1 MKKTSKKLISLLL
14 AVAIMVSMFVIIPL
28 SADADSFPGVLDS
41 KIATI
46 DFWVG
51 VEDAQAGG
59 DLGTV
64 RAHTVTESGTGTYY
78 LFLPSQADLNK
89 VKLYYSGSDECTL
102 TYSHNSA
109 TRNITVTN
117 GLETDAFAAGIN
129 GSVTYKLLL
138 NGTIYNL
145 LVYKSSNIGTVYFN
159 TESGNT
165 DNIDYGSDNTEHTVS
180 ERGTIMV
187 VDENG
192 GIDYDGVLEK
202 IQGRGNGT
210 WDADAGKLPYNI
222 KLQNSASLLG
232 MSNGK
237 KWTLIANCNDTSLI
251 KNWLSY
257 DFSKY
262 IGVPNQVIGK
272 PVDVYA
278 NGKYMGNYL
287 LCEKVE
293 IKSNRIDVSDSYE
306 ALEIANGSVDPTTG
320 VVTPADFA
328 NLGVTSRVIDVNNST
343 VVDVDINLELANSY
357 SHAVGSR
364 KYSCYREGTTLN
376 PVYTNLNDPADLTG
390 GYLYELEISNRWP
403 DENAG
408 FCGYNRQGWVIK
420 SHDYASRHQVDYSYN
435 LLYALG
441 SSIYNDGVVPNR
453 STTTNCSGLSLITI
467 GIYGARS
474 ITNPAPSIEYQ
485 GKKWSDLLDAKS
497 AVTYYWTQEYFK
509 NMDSSASSTYFF
521 KDSDSVDSMLY
532 AGPVWDMD
540 NSIGYELS
548 GSRWGYSWTSSDG
561 WYTRNS
567 RIYRWRAG
575 DSSTS
580 YNKDTQS
587 PLSFY
592 GALATNCDDFWD
604 MAKDSWYETV
614 KPATKILT
622 GSADDPT
629 GTLKSVD
636 EYVDTI
642 ADSGRMERIRYQ
654 ESDYDSE
661 AIKSGIKNWLS
672 SRAQWIDS
680 QFGTLDIS
688 NASVSAVPDCSYTG
702 SEIKPQLEVTY
713 SNDVQGVQTLEE
725 GVNYTLEYKN
735 NVEVGTAV
743 ITINGIGRYAGSS
756 KQITFNI
763 VPADISSGSLTIYD
777 AAYIGDEIV
786 PTLLNSDGVEITGGV
801 KYDWYS
807 DSNRVFT
814 GASYTVSADD
824 AGKPIYAVAT
834 GDGVS
839 VNGTLTSNSCSVAQ
853 TSRPDGT
860 LKNIATFSYKF
871 GDDGLSLQGGKNDGY
886 YATSGIQKDTA
897 RIHAS
902 VDGVNYEKLEWSG
915 SDTFIRTD
923 GTSGQQ
929 PVMSPSGTTYWQ
941 EYPYFDITFS
951 TVDYNDITF
960 SADIG
965 ATSKGAA
972 CYALMYSVNSGEFQ
986 YFDDPSGEY
995 DYMYYELTAL
1005 DKKTMRNAFNATLPE
1020 VCENAETVTVRVVI
1034 DAEYTLEGND
1044 TLFTTTKDSGKIAI
1058 NNVVVNGV
1066 KKNDVTGL
1074 DAPVIETTAQ
1084 SLYSDDTVIVSDTNA
1099 GADVYYTLTYSDG
1112 TVTSAAQYTDKFA
1125 PFENVKTETVTVT
1138 AWSEQGIYKSREVT
1152 RTYAF
1157 AGDAL
1162 ARFNYQTYS
1171 SEVVNGAM
1179 PSNGGAFDQS
1189 SKLKTVADGTSQYV
1203 PLYNADKK
1211 AIALSPDDGLKWT
1224 ENSGFYFEVQTGGYD
1239 NITFSCDAYTTAQ
1252 GPNSMALSYSL
1263 DGEKWTPVTEN
1274 VKLPA
1279 NGAIENYLDRI
1290 AIPGAEN
1297 ASVVYIRLTTSE
1309 NLTSGGA
1316 ALHNNLSKG
1325 NVYINNIIIGGEEIP
1340 GVLKTPYTNKS
1351 TDYFGPTG
1359 VVKYV
1364 SPDSQQMQYT
1374 VQDSEGKV
1382 VSSGSY
1388 PQSGLQL
1395 SSMPGFSP
1403 YKFTAYTVSVWA
1415 VDDEESSAANIRT
1428 YYYKGNTIAEFDYN
1442 TSRFDSSVSE
1452 DRTSVSA
1459 TTGTGSV
1466 SMYPN
1471 GQTPAVLDYTSSYG
1485 LKVSASADNTW
1496 ASNSKLDDP
1505 QEKGCWLIKTSTIG
1519 CTDLTL
1525 SIEQVSSSKG
1535 PRDWGIAYSTD
1546 GVNYTYVDNSNVRAI
1561 EYQQTVETYSNIAL
1575 PKAVENQ
1582 ENVYI
1587 KVFINGGENIAGYEY
1602 TDPDNS
1608 LGKGNTGINNIE
1620 LCGITPPEDFPATIT
1635 TTVLENVNDTTGK
1648 TPLAGVDVYVDGELV
1663 GTTDST
1669 GNITCMLTADKTY
1682 TILLDNGSFNR
1693 TVTVTGGKDI
1703 SLNVPMVALD
1713 LVKDGYING
1722 RDYVMIDRL
1731 NDSEAKELFERIFME
1746 FLNKNEKTFQYAPL
1760 S

>member
-1 MKKTSKKLISLLL
+1 MKKLSKKIISVLL
-14 AVAIMVSMFVIIPL
+14 AAVLVATTLVIVPL
-28 SADADSFPGVLDS
+28 SAAADSFPGVLDS
-41 KIATI
+41 KLATI

-51 VEDAQAGG
+51 VEDAEKGG

-64 RAHTVTESGTGTYY
+64 RAHTITESSSDTCY
-78 LFLPSQADLNK
+78 LFLPSQTNLNK
-89 VKLYYSGSDECTL
+89 VKLYYSSSGECTLSYSEGSDEKT
-102 TYSHNSA
+102 
-109 TRNITVTN
+109 ITVTN
-117 GLETDAFAAGIN
+117 GLETDVFANGIN
-129 GSVTYKLLL
+129 GAVTYKLTL
-138 NGTIYNL
+138 NGTSHNL
-145 LVYKSSNIGTVYFN
+145 LVYKSANIGTIYFN

-165 DNIDYGSDNTEHTVS
+165 ENIDYGSGNTDHTVS
-180 ERGTIMV
+180 ESGTIMV

-192 GIDYDGVLEK
+192 GIDYDGVLES

-210 WDADAGKLPYNI
+210 WASDAGKLPYNI
-222 KLQNSASLLG
+222 KLQNSTSLLG
-232 MSNGK
+232 MGKAK
-237 KWTLIANCNDTSLI
+237 KWCLIANCNDTSLI

-257 DFSKY
+257 DFAEY

-293 IKSNRIDVSDSYE
+293 IKSNRVDINDSYE
-306 ALEIANGSVDPTTG
+306 ALEIANGSVDPATG

-328 NLGVTSRVIDVNNST
+328 NLGVTSRVIDVDNKT
-343 VVDVDINLELANSY
+343 VVDTDVNLELATSY
-357 SHAVGSR
+357 AHDVGTR
-364 KYSCYREGTTLN
+364 KYSCYNDGSTLN
-376 PVYTNLNDPADLTG
+376 PTYTNLTDPADLTG

-403 DENAG
+403 GEGAG

-420 SHDYASRHQVDYSYN
+420 SHDYASRHQVDYSYD

-441 SSIYNDGVVPNR
+441 SSVYNDGVVPNR
-453 STTTNCSGLSLITI
+453 STTTNCSGLSFLTT
-467 GIYGARS
+467 GLYGTRS
-474 ITNPAPSIEYQ
+474 ITNPAPSVEYQ
-485 GKKWSDLLDAKS
+485 GKKWSDLLDANS
-497 AVTYYWTQEYFK
+497 AVLYYWTQEYFK

-521 KDSDSVDSMLY
+521 KDSDSVDSKIY
-532 AGPVWDMD
+532 AGPMWDMD

-575 DSSTS
+575 DSSTDYS
-580 YNKDTQS
+580 KDNQS

-614 KPATKILT
+614 EPAARILT
-622 GSADDPT
+622 GEKTDPT

-654 ESDYDSE
+654 ESDYDAN

-672 SRAQWIDS
+672 SRAQWIDG
-680 QFGTLDIS
+680 QFGTLNIN

-702 SEIKPQLEVTY
+702 SEIKPQLEITY
-713 SNDVQGVQTLEE
+713 SNDIQGVQTLEE

-735 NVEVGTAV
+735 NVEVGTAT

-756 KQITFNI
+756 KQVTFKI

-786 PTLLNSDGVEITGGV
+786 PTLLNSNGVEITGGV
-801 KYDWYS
+801 TYDWYS
-807 DSNRVFT
+807 DGSKVAT
-814 GASYTVSADD
+814 GNTYTVSESD
-824 AGKPIYAVAT
+824 AGKSVYAVAK
-834 GDGVS
+834 GNGSSVS
-839 VNGTLTSNSCSVAQ
+839 GTLTSNSCSVAQ

-860 LKNIATFSYKF
+860 LKNIATFNYKF
-871 GDDGLSLQGGKNDGY
+871 GDDGLSLQGGKTDGY
-886 YATSGIQKDTA
+886 YATAGIQKDTA
-897 RIHAS
+897 RLHAS

-915 SDTFIRTD
+915 NDTFTRTD

-951 TVDYNDITF
+951 TVDYSDITF

-986 YFDDPSGEY
+986 YFDDPTGEY
-995 DYMYYELTAL
+995 DYAYFELTAL
-1005 DKKTMRNAFNATLPE
+1005 DKKIMRNAFNVTLPE
-1020 VCENAETVTVRVVI
+1020 ECENAETVTVRIVV

-1044 TLFTTTKDSGKIAI
+1044 TLFTSTKDSGNIAI
-1058 NNVVVNGV
+1058 NNIVVDGV

-1074 DAPVIETTAQ
+1074 EAPVIETDAQ
-1084 SLYSDDTVIVSDTNA
+1084 SLYSDDTVTVSDTNA
-1099 GADVYYTLTYSDG
+1099 GADVYYTLKAADGSVTQAEKYSG
-1112 TVTSAAQYTDKFA
+1112 AFS
-1125 PFENVKTETVTVT
+1125 PFEKVNSDSVTVT
-1138 AWSEQGIYKSREVT
+1138 AWSEQGIYKSQEVS
-1152 RTYAF
+1152 RTYSF

-1171 SEVVNGAM
+1171 SEVVNGEL
-1179 PSNGGAFDQS
+1179 PSNGGVFDQS
-1189 SKLKTVADGTSQYV
+1189 SKLRTVADSTTQYV

-1224 ENSGFYFEVQTGGYD
+1224 EDSGFYFEVQTGGYD

-1263 DGEKWTPVTEN
+1263 DGEKWTPVTDN

-1279 NGAIENYLDRI
+1279 SGVLENYMNSVS
-1290 AIPGAEN
+1290 IPGAEN

-1316 ALHNNLSKG
+1316 VLHNNLSKG
-1325 NVYINNIIIGGEEIP
+1325 NVYINNIIIGGREME
-1340 GVLKTPYTNKS
+1340 GVLKTPYTNKA

-1364 SPDSQQMQYT
+1364 SPDSEAMQYT
-1374 VQDSEGKV
+1374 VQDQDGKL

-1388 PQSGLQL
+1388 PETGLQL

-1403 YKFTAYTVSVWA
+1403 YRFTAYTVSVWA
-1415 VDDEESSAANIRT
+1415 GDDDDRSAANVRT
-1428 YYYKGNTIAEFDYN
+1428 YYYKGNTIAQFDYN
-1442 TSRFDSSVSE
+1442 SFRFDSSVCQ
-1452 DRTSVSA
+1452 DGTTVSA
-1459 TTGTGSV
+1459 TTGSGTL

-1471 GQTPAVLDYTSSYG
+1471 GQTPTALDYTSSYG
-1485 LKVSASADNTW
+1485 VKVSASADNTW
-1496 ASNSKLDDP
+1496 VTGADLNNPSG
-1505 QEKGCWLIKTSTIG
+1505 KGYWLIKTSTVG

-1525 SIEQVSSSKG
+1525 SLEQVSSSKG
-1535 PRDWGIAYSTD
+1535 PRDWSIAYSTD
-1546 GVNYTYVDNSNVRAI
+1546 GVNYTYVENSNARAI

-1575 PKAVENQ
+1575 PEAVENQ

-1587 KVFINGGENIAGYEY
+1587 KVFINGGENVAGYEY
-1602 TDPDNS
+1602 TDTANS
-1608 LGKGNTGINNIE
+1608 VGKGNTGINNIE

-1635 TTVLENVNDTTGK
+1635 TTVLENVTDTIGK
-1648 TPLAGVDVYVDGELV
+1648 TPLSGVDVYVDGELV
-1663 GTTDST
+1663 GTTDES
-1669 GNITCMLTADKTY
+1669 GNVTCMLTADKTY
-1682 TILLDNGSFNR
+1682 TVLLDNGSFNR
-1693 TVTVTGGKDI
+1693 TITVTGGRNV
-1703 SLNVPMVALD
+1703 SVSVPMVALD
-1713 LVKDGYING
+1713 LVQDGYING
-1722 RDYVMIDRL
+1722 RDYVMIDRIQ
-1731 NDSEAKELFERIFME
+1731 DSETKDLYERIFMH
-1746 FLNKNEKTFQYAPL
+1746 FLNENEKTFQYEPL
-1760 S
+1760 N